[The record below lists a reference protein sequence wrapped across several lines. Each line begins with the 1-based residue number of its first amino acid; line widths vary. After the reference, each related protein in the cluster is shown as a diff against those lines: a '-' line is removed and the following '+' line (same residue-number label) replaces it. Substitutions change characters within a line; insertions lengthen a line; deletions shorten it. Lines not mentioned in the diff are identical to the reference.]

1 MVSHLVSHG
10 LFSYITGYLTDGV
23 VFVLRSQS
31 HYLLVV
37 IPIREEDPF
46 SSFRRERR
54 SLAAYRLPRMD
65 NIVSCTLHL
74 YLPCC
79 AIPRLFQESNSKLRT
94 PKRYG
99 NTNAEPCETN
109 DYTPHASKF
118 MSFLSIKYSS
128 SLILTIHLLTS
139 PVDRMLMA
147 TRATSAVP

>member
-46 SSFRRERR
+46 SSLRRERR

-79 AIPRLFQESNSKLRT
+79 AIPRLFQESNSKLRNGT
-94 PKRYG
+94 VIQMQ
-99 NTNAEPCETN
+99 N
-109 DYTPHASKF
+109 HARQT
-118 MSFLSIKYSS
+118 
-128 SLILTIHLLTS
+128 TIHLTPQS
-139 PVDRMLMA
+139 
-147 TRATSAVP
+147 S